1 MDDRHRRGKWPPEES
16 PFRGL
21 GGGAIGT
28 DLHAAIECR
37 RWGRWWSWRHQ
48 DGRPSPSWCNQ
59 WWNPGL
65 EGLGGGAI
73 STDIQAARALTGDG
87 GGGGRGAIW
96 MDDRHRRGVA
106 AGGIPV
112 WVVWAAVP
120 VSARLHVQ
128 LLGPLVMGALVVTTE
143 EAALMGTWMVTFWS
157 YPCSSVTLIVV
168 VSVFWSGWV

>member
-1 MDDRHRRGKWPPEES
+1 MDDRHRRGVTS
-16 PFRGL
+16 
-21 GGGAIGT
+21 GGI
-28 DLHAAIECR
+28 
-37 RWGRWWSWRHQ
+37 
-48 DGRPSPSWCNQ
+48 
-59 WWNPGL
+59 PGL

-73 STDIQAARALTGDG
+73 STDIQVARALTGDG

-106 AGGIPV
+106 AGGIPSLGGLGSG
-112 WVVWAAVP
+112 A
-120 VSARLHVQ
+120 VSAVCTQ